1 MVILLKPAIIFVNF
15 ATLKKFMNCVEI
27 NYFLYFSDVSRY
39 IKECLWATKKTVKIY
54 DLEQFE
60 NDQLVP

>member
-15 ATLKKFMNCVEI
+15 ATLEKFMNCVEI

-39 IKECLWATKKTVKIY
+39 IK
-54 DLEQFE
+54 
-60 NDQLVP
+60 